1 MPDYREV
8 PLPYGVKLIFDDGT
22 VVNWYREG
30 KRRTVYAEKNPLGHH
45 FPRAAGAIGEILG
58 AIEAPLDVPALMV
71 DDDGIPLGAFDGG
84 TDPNPGVGGWGIVLA
99 DGRELCGG
107 EPHTTNNRMELT
119 GAIRLLEETSGPL
132 RAIGDSRY
140 VIEGITHWIH
150 AWRRREWK
158 TVGGQPVENRD
169 LWERLGELAQG
180 RSVRWERVKGHNGH
194 LLNERCD
201 QLVARG
207 REQVRTEGQ
216 GRGARTATPA
226 AKPARS
232 PATRPARAPRPRSG

>member
-8 PLPYGVKLIFDDGT
+8 PLPYGVKLVFDDGT
-22 VVNWYREG
+22 VVNWFREG
-30 KRRTVYAEKNPLGHH
+30 KRRTVYAEKNPFGYR
-45 FPRAAGAIGEILG
+45 FPRAAGAIDEILA
-58 AIEAPLDVPALMV
+58 AIESPVDASALMV
-71 DDDGIPLGAFDGG
+71 DDDGVPLGAFDGG
-84 TDPNPGVGGWGIVLA
+84 SDPNPGVGGWGIVLA

-169 LWERLGELAQG
+169 LWERLGELAHG
-180 RSVRWERVKGHNGH
+180 RSVRWERVKGHHGH

-201 QLVARG
+201 QLVALG
-207 REQVRTEGQ
+207 RKQVRASASAAKPK
-216 GRGARTATPA
+216 RAPA
-226 AKPARS
+226 AKPARA
-232 PATRPARAPRPRSG
+232 PRGTRTTPRARPRSG